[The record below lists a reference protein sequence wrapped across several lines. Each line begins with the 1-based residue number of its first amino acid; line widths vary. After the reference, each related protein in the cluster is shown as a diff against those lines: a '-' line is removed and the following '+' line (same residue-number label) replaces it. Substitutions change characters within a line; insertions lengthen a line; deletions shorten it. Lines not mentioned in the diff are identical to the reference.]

1 MTSEQLFYD
10 KKTGFDRLT
19 DEDKQGI
26 QTYAEGYKKFLDESK
41 TERDAVLEIARMAE
55 SKGFRAWTRDDTLRP
70 GDKIYRINRYF
81 DRILLAIKKGYA
93 SLVAKGRDEN
103 NENCTVTSEED
114 APYKATISDK
124 EKDDLEYFSIK
135 AENELGKLLK
145 SKQSEDDDD
154 EEEN

>member
-55 SKGFRAWTRDDTLRP
+55 SKGFRGTEGHRPTRRLRQ
-70 GDKIYRINRYF
+70 
-81 DRILLAIKKGYA
+81 
-93 SLVAKGRDEN
+93 
-103 NENCTVTSEED
+103 
-114 APYKATISDK
+114 
-124 EKDDLEYFSIK
+124 DLPHQPPQGHHAGCYW
-135 AENELGKLLK
+135 
-145 SKQSEDDDD
+145 
-154 EEEN
+154 

>member
-55 SKGFRAWTRDDTLRP
+55 SKGFRHHA
-70 GDKIYRINRYF
+70 GRYWRKEPRRGRAP
-81 DRILLAIKKGYA
+81 DR
-93 SLVAKGRDEN
+93 R
-103 NENCTVTSEED
+103 
-114 APYKATISDK
+114 APRCA
-124 EKDDLEYFSIK
+124 
-135 AENELGKLLK
+135 AC
-145 SKQSEDDDD
+145 
-154 EEEN
+154 